1 MEKGKI
7 NLKKKIIFFGNF
19 NFKKIGNETQTNVNA
34 STNKLY
40 NLISNLNINNIK
52 IYIVSSPTISGINA
66 DNSIFRFNGI
76 NIYHKSIK
84 KTLFRKLFSLFFFL
98 NILKKI
104 TKIKKHKYKIFFY
117 NSLPEYLF
125 AIIYC
130 KIFNLDI
137 FLDIE
142 DSPRRDEF
150 NINAIVNSIFFYIY
164 KNYFFKNYM
173 CTNIKNYNLIKKY
186 NKKFIYYGSIKKFIP
201 NNLLTNDKI
210 LILFS
215 GTINKATGL
224 NIFIELVHQINID
237 DNYMFIRDKVHFY
250 VTGNLDRSDDVSS
263 LLNYSN
269 VSLKL
274 NLPYND
280 YLNLLSNVNLA
291 FNLRIPNSYIN
302 NTTFPSKI
310 IEYLRHNIHIISSKN
325 EDLESFKFY
334 NSVFIMEKYDS
345 YELIKLIGEYITLY
359 QSGNLKFDHDKIKS
373 IFCADNIIK
382 YI

>member
-40 NLISNLNINNIK
+40 NLISNLNIYNTK

-104 TKIKKHKYKIFFY
+104 TKIKKYKYKIFFY

-150 NINAIVNSIFFYIY
+150 NINAIINSIFFYIY

-173 CTNIKNYNLIKKY
+173 CTNIKNYKLIKKY

-201 NNLLTNDKI
+201 NNLLANDKI

-215 GTINKATGL
+215 GTINKVTGL

-237 DNYMFIRDKVHFY
+237 DNYMFIREKVHFY
-250 VTGNLDRSDDVSS
+250 VTGNLDRRDDISS

-310 IEYLRHNIHIISSKN
+310 IEYLRHNIHVISSKN

-345 YELIKLIGEYITLY
+345 YELIKLIGEYIRLH